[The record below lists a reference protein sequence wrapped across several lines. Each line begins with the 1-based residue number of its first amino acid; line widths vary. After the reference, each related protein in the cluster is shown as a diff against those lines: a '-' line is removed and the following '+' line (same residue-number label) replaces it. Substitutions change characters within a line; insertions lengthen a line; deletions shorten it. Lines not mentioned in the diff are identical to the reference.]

1 MYIRGMQK
9 PLISILTPVK
19 NTAPYL
25 SGCIDSILNQSNSKW
40 ELLAVDDFSTDNTFQ
55 ILQSFERK
63 DSRIKAFKN
72 AEKGIIPAL
81 QLGLSKEKIELFK
94 TFKSKK

>member
-1 MYIRGMQK
+1 MPVYNAQDF
-9 PLISILTPVK
+9 LIET
-19 NTAPYL
+19 
-25 SGCIDSILNQSNSKW
+25 IDSILNQSNSNW
-40 ELLAVDDFSTDNTFQ
+40 ELLAVDDFSTDNSFQ

-81 QLGLSKEKIELFK
+81 QLAYIQSNGVLISRMDADDLMPIDKLKYLC
-94 TFKSKK
+94 